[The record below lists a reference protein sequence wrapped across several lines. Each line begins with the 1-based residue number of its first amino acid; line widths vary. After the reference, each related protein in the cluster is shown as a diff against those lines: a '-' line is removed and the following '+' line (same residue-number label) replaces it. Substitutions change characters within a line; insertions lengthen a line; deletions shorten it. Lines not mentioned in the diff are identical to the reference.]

1 MPNLEVRERRGA
13 RHRAPAGA
21 AAGAADGAAHPL
33 LLGHLRARPGP
44 RPRPL
49 RGGALVQRK
58 RVSDSF
64 SQSKYRTELRKTFSA
79 NKLFSILKRKRERGK
94 KRREERGREKKRQ
107 HSVLVVV
114 SSC

>member
-58 RVSDSF
+58 RVSNSF
-64 SQSKYRTELRKTFSA
+64 SQSKFRTF
-79 NKLFSILKRKRERGK
+79 KLFPQKKLINTLKRKQKRRVGRERK
-94 KRREERGREKKRQ
+94 N
-107 HSVLVVV
+107 V
-114 SSC
+114 SIQFIIT